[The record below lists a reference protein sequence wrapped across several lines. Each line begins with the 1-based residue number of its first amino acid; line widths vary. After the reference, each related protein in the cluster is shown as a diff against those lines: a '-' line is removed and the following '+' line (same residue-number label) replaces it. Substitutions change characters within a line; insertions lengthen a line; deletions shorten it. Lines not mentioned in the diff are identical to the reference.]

1 MPGEYDPNEPRLSP
15 SARLV
20 LKVLES
26 NGWMT
31 QKQIS
36 DQTSLPPRTVKYAIK
51 KLKETARLQ
60 EKPNLCDMRGKFY
73 RHVSDLQNPHN
84 EHGRL

>member
-1 MPGEYDPNEPRLSP
+1 MPGEYDPREPRLSP

-20 LKVLES
+20 LKVLET

-36 DQTSLPPRTVKYAIK
+36 DQTSLPSRTVKYAIK
-51 KLKETARLQ
+51 KLKETAKLQ
-60 EKPNLCDMRGKFY
+60 EKPNLRDMRGKFY
-73 RHVSDLQNPHN
+73 KYVSSLQNPHN